1 MRVVWIVISVF
12 SVILLT
18 GGLLS
23 CATSSGPLYEESV
36 ASKKTDDDSDDT
48 EKDDAVSEEEIGVY
62 IETEPSEAEI
72 LINKTTRGESPLL
85 IDDLEEG
92 EYSVTVRK
100 EGFKTIQEWIE
111 YDGDT
116 RLELSYT
123 LEMLTGYLD
132 VSTEPPD
139 ALVYID
145 GEIYEIFPAELASG
159 THTVRT
165 ARFGYTEK
173 NQQVAIATD
182 ETTELFVELE
192 PAPFTLYDEGVSR
205 EIFNPNN
212 PGTLGTTTITFSV
225 SAPGDGELSIY
236 NQDGDVVM
244 QHEFPQFVSWEQ
256 SFRWDGTGLTGST
269 VPDGEYRIVI
279 TAEAAPEISKTDSRE
294 GSNEG
299 SGKELQKELTVT
311 VDRTAVISYRSVWS
325 GSSGLL
331 YAPSAD
337 VLPVNTFQLSS
348 IFLGHIEEIENDLS
362 ARFPTQIGFRYTV
375 AKNLEVTGQGTV
387 ILQSK
392 GTSPFSLGMAGK
404 YKLLQTAGE
413 NRVSIGA
420 TAKATYLSGETLDTQ
435 TNYTG
440 FSLGVPVQLT
450 LGIFHAVIMPEIVVS
465 SEEISYNLPSD
476 TGFYSWGYGRIGF
489 LFDFSTIST
498 GLSAAFRTKSFT
510 RGFDLQFPFSAGWE
524 LHWFIPKTQ
533 MVLSAGVAGEFAPAE
548 QADTVDPYPGFY
560 LMTGIG
566 LGFIN

>member
-12 SVILLT
+12 MVIVLM
-18 GGLLS
+18 GGLSS

-36 ASKKTDDDSDDT
+36 ASKNSADNGSDDT
-48 EKDDAVSEEEIGVY
+48 ERDDSVSEEEIGVY
-62 IETEPSEAEI
+62 IETEPAEAEI
-72 LINKTTRGESPLL
+72 LINKANKGESPLF

-100 EGFKTIQEWIE
+100 EGYKTIQEWVE
-111 YDGDT
+111 FDGDT
-116 RLELSYT
+116 RLELSFT

-132 VSTEPPD
+132 VSTKPPD

-145 GEIYEIFPAELASG
+145 GEIYDTFPTELASG

-165 ARFGYTEK
+165 ARFGYTEQK
-173 NQQVAIATD
+173 QQVAIVTD
-182 ETTELFVELE
+182 ETTELYVELG
-192 PAPFTLYDEGVSR
+192 PAPFSLYDEAISR
-205 EIFNPNN
+205 ELFNPNN
-212 PGTLGTTTITFSV
+212 PGTLGTTSITFSV
-225 SAPGDGELSIY
+225 SAPGEGELSIY

-244 QHEFPQFVSWEQ
+244 RHDFPQFVSWEQ
-256 SFRWDGTGLTGST
+256 SFRWDGTGQTGST

-279 TAEAAPEISKTDSRE
+279 TAEQEVRRE
-294 GSNEG
+294 LS
-299 SGKELQKELTVT
+299 VT

-331 YAPSAD
+331 YTPSAD

-375 AKNLEVTGQGTV
+375 AKNLELTGQGTV

-404 YKLLQTAGE
+404 YQLLRTAGE
-413 NRVSIGA
+413 NRVSIG
-420 TAKATYLSGETLDTQ
+420 TIAKATYLSGETLDTQ

-450 LGIFHAVIMPEIVVS
+450 LGIFHAILMPEIVVS

-489 LFDFSTIST
+489 LLDFSTVST

-533 MVLSAGVAGEFAPAE
+533 MVLSAGVAGEFAPTE
-548 QADTVDPYPGFY
+548 QADAVDPYPGFY